1 MADTITL
8 RVLTAEGMILEEQA
22 VSVIAPGE
30 VGYLGM
36 LRNHAPLVTT
46 LVPGTLTW
54 RRPDGTQRTRR
65 IGRGLLEVWHNRV
78 TLLTHTVTAPQ
89 PEQTERVP

>member
-1 MADTITL
+1 MAAITL
-8 RVLTAEGMILEEQA
+8 RVLTQEGLVLEDEA

-54 RRPDGTQRTRR
+54 RSADGATRTRQ
-65 IGRGLLEVWHNRV
+65 IGAGLLEVVQNQITVLTDRV
-78 TLLTHTVTAPQ
+78 SEPQ
-89 PEQTERVP
+89 VGSSQRSS